1 MPDHQELK
9 EQARAKTRS
18 LLAHSQSFRGMEREE
33 QMSLYK
39 DLVDAHYN
47 DLAEEQGLA
56 TEFAASDMIDERRHK
71 NTRIGAPNQDA
82 ADIMGKFVNKVNFPG
97 FVRDLLVGVFDANQD
112 ANERQ
117 MEAFMKLM
125 TEATKSLAEYV
136 RKVGDEEA
144 LLRLVQTNNQYR
156 LVMSKAGAGRR
167 RGGAGRGATQSGAGQ
182 SGAGQSGSNDQEKE
196 PPKPTL
202 VDQNGKEVNMNDAAI
217 QAKILDARLAMAKER
232 RTLLRETLLM
242 GVSRMVVEK
251 GVIRA
256 NVKFRIDA
264 YEDTVNDDYAE
275 QISRKSF
282 DPGLLGRLYGGSSR
296 QKTQVSIAT
305 SKTEMGTEL
314 SAEMEGF
321 VEIQFKSDY
330 FKLDNFRETFDLGQG
345 QVAQVPAG
353 TAPQQLPAA
362 PTAPAAPPPTPQ

>member
-1 MPDHQELK
+1 
-9 EQARAKTRS
+9 
-18 LLAHSQSFRGMEREE
+18 
-33 QMSLYK
+33 MSLYK
-39 DLVDAHYN
+39 DLVDAQYN

-56 TEFAASDMIDERRHK
+56 TEFAASDLIDPSRHR
-71 NTRIGAPNQDA
+71 NRRIGDANQDA

-117 MEAFMKLM
+117 MAAFMNLM
-125 TEATKSLAEYV
+125 KQATKSLAEYA
-136 RKVGDEEA
+136 RDVGDEEA
-144 LLRLVQTNNQYR
+144 LLRLVQSDNKYR
-156 LVMSKAGAGRR
+156 LAMTKAGAGRR
-167 RGGAGRGATQSGAGQ
+167 RGGAGRGGAGRGGTQ
-182 SGAGQSGSNDQEKE
+182 GGGTQGGGTQGEES
-196 PPKPTL
+196 PKPVLT
-202 VDQNGKEVNMNDAAI
+202 DQNGKEVNMNDAAI

-264 YEDTVNDDYAE
+264 YEDTVNDDSAE
-275 QISRKSF
+275 QINRKSF
-282 DPGLLGRLYGGSSR
+282 NPGLLGILLGGSSR

-305 SKTEMGTEL
+305 SNTEMGTEL

-330 FKLDNFRETFDLGQG
+330 FKLDNFREIFDLGAG
-345 QVAQVPAG
+345 QVPPAQVPQGA
-353 TAPQQLPAA
+353 APQQLPAA
-362 PTAPAAPPPTPQ
+362 PVAPPPIPQ